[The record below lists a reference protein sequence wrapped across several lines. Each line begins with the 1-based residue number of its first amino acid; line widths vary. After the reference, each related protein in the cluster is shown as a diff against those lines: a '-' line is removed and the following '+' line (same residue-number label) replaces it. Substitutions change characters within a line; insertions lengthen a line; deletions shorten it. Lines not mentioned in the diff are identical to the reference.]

1 MRGSSF
7 LSISIE
13 CSNREHENI
22 ELTDRPSFVIAT
34 FTQTAPTMSEDAK
47 PTTPAQPAPEVKVSS
62 ADPPP
67 ALDTKSDEPMDLN
80 SALEQM
86 AKARAAQYAADRGP
100 KKEVTYEEF
109 QKMIDSTPLFMRE
122 TPKESGE
129 DNYVLEALKSMMFDG
144 DGDGEYAWRLGQAS
158 ERQYEADRSSM
169 S

>member
-1 MRGSSF
+1 
-7 LSISIE
+7 
-13 CSNREHENI
+13 
-22 ELTDRPSFVIAT
+22 
-34 FTQTAPTMSEDAK
+34 MSEETTK
-47 PTTPAQPAPEVKVSS
+47 PTPAPQAPEVKVSS
-62 ADPPP
+62 ADKPP

-86 AKARAAQYAADRGP
+86 AKARAAQYAADQAP

-144 DGDGEYAWRLGQAS
+144 DGDGEYTINALLLRSACLSACFA
-158 ERQYEADRSSM
+158 EALEVQLARSKHS
-169 S
+169 

>member
-1 MRGSSF
+1 MTTWSRENVGHHSN
-7 LSISIE
+7 SIE
-13 CSNREHENI
+13 CPNSSKISR
-22 ELTDRPSFVIAT
+22 LTDHSSFVFATYFT
-34 FTQTAPTMSEDAK
+34 FTTAMSGDAK
-47 PTTPAQPAPEVKVSS
+47 PTEQPAQAAPEVKVSS
-62 ADPPP
+62 ADPAP

-86 AKARAAQYAADRGP
+86 AKARAAQYAADRQP

-144 DGDGEYAWRLGQAS
+144 DGDGGYQP
-158 ERQYEADRSSM
+158 
-169 S
+169 